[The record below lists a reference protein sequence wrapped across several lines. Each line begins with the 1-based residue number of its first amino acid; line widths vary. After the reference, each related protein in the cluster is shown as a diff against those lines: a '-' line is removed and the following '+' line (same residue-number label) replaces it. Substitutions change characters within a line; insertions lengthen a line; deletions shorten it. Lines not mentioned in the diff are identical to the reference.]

1 MRTVDLIDH
10 KQHPG
15 ARYRRQL
22 LNLPIWDCLDF
33 GTHETELKEAPQL
46 AEWLGAKRIFLKLE
60 TAHPTRT
67 IKDRA
72 TELLF
77 SYLHRH
83 GITRHAHCSTGNTAA
98 SLVWGLKQYS
108 FPFALQLFIAEE
120 QLPHH
125 TFTDAPG
132 LRVTVLEGAT
142 YDQTKRYATWFI
154 KNVWKEEE
162 LFSLQDTFRHHAHKI
177 AYLEMFE
184 QLHLRDTVVDWI
196 AQPIA
201 GGLGVMGTALA
212 ITDSRRAGWLTS
224 TPRLYAAQPEAANPI
239 TRCFKQNLAI
249 YDPNQS
255 ILRPA
260 PSRAWAIRLGNASAV
275 YDAVAKTI
283 RLHQGTV
290 EDATEEQIE
299 NAKQAL
305 WEREGVDAGYTA
317 SVAIAGLKHKP
328 VPDQKN
334 ATIAIIVT
342 GADRPASLRPTV
354 HASIPPSDWQKV
366 LLGSPALRLRE
377 PRNVSSATKPPRTL
391 KGQ

>member
-1 MRTVDLIDH
+1 MLSVDLINH

-15 ARYRRQL
+15 TRYREQL
-22 LNLPIWDCLDF
+22 LGLPIWDCLDF
-33 GTHETELKEAPQL
+33 GIRETELRAAPRL
-46 AEWLGAKRIFLKLE
+46 AEWLGAKRAFLKLE
-60 TAHPTRT
+60 TTHPTRT

-77 SYLHRH
+77 SYLYRH
-83 GITRHAHCSTGNTAA
+83 GVTRHAHCSTGNTAA
-98 SLVWGLKQYS
+98 SLVWGLRQYAS
-108 FPFALQLFIAEE
+108 PFVLQLFIAEE

-142 YDQTKRYATWFI
+142 YDETKKYTKWFI
-154 KNVWKEEE
+154 ENVWKQEER
-162 LFSLQDTFRHHAHKI
+162 FSLQDTFRHHAHKI

-184 QLHLRDTVVDWI
+184 QLYRRDSAVDWV

-201 GGLGVMGTALA
+201 GGLGVMGAALA
-212 ITDSRRAGWLTS
+212 ITDAKRLGWVTS
-224 TPRLYAAQPEAANPI
+224 APRLYAAQPQAANPI
-239 TRCFKQNLAI
+239 ARCFKQDLLT
-249 YDPNQS
+249 YDPKQN

-275 YDAVAKTI
+275 YGVVTETI

-305 WEREGVDAGYTA
+305 LEQEGVDAGYTA
-317 SVAIAGLKHKP
+317 CVAIAGLKYKP

-334 ATIAIIVT
+334 ATIAIVVT
-342 GADRPASLRPTV
+342 GADRPVSLRPTV
-354 HASIPPSDWQKV
+354 HESIQPGVWQD
-366 LLGSPALRLRE
+366 ALR
-377 PRNVSSATKPPRTL
+377 
-391 KGQ
+391 G